1 MEHLFCLDN
10 RVIGGASDRIADL
23 GQFVDQQPFLGHV
36 DSSEAKI
43 VRHDIL
49 GVAEHIGAFDHLAL
63 PGSAGQVLPVDRL
76 ADLAIAV
83 FLRLPACD
91 GTGFQKAKQPTQPG
105 RKNYLPKCAE
115 CLGKGLVKKPTVT

>member
-1 MEHLFCLDN
+1 MDRLFCLDN

-23 GQFVDQQPFLGHV
+23 ADLGQFVDQQLFLGHV

-49 GVAEHIGAFDHLAL
+49 GVAELIGAFDLLAL
-63 PGSAGQVLPVDRL
+63 PGSAGQVLRVDRL

-83 FLRLPACD
+83 FQRLTSVTCMASLAICLSKILTDVLCQACFRPD
-91 GTGFQKAKQPTQPG
+91 SA
-105 RKNYLPKCAE
+105 
-115 CLGKGLVKKPTVT
+115 